1 MGYDPEGGPI
11 GPYVRPEV
19 SRVGDLAGFGGIL
32 SMDSEQ
38 QQQQQQQQQ
47 RTQSLRRFIDSET
60 MMPQEEV
67 VTKLSTE
74 IKELNRIAP
83 RKE

>member
-1 MGYDPEGGPI
+1 MASEEGPL

-19 SRVGDLAGFGGIL
+19 TRVGDLAGFGGSL

-47 RTQSLRRFIDSET
+47 RTRNMRRFLDSET

-74 IKELNRIAP
+74 IKEINRIAP